1 MRYELH
7 PEAALEHE
15 KQVAYFERRA
25 PGLGQ
30 RYHEAFRSAALR
42 ASEGPRRYRVI
53 SSIGIRRVPF
63 RGFLFAVIYREL
75 GEIVQVLAVA
85 PHRKHPGYWAG
96 RL

>member
-15 KQVAYFERRA
+15 KQVAYFERRS

-42 ASEGPRRYRVI
+42 ACEGPRRYRVI
-53 SSIGIRRVPF
+53 SPFGIRRVPF
-63 RGFLFAVIYREL
+63 HGFLFAVIYRERTDF
-75 GEIVQVLAVA
+75 IQILAVA
-85 PHRKHPGYWAG
+85 PHRKRPRYWAS